1 MILKRALSFG
11 CIFVLGA
18 ASAFAQSND
27 RVAQGVATGST
38 IVVDANLVSVVF
50 SVTDRRGRY
59 RTGLGPDDFTVFEG
73 DTQQTVRD
81 FLSESNLP
89 LRIGLLIDTSQ
100 SIRARFQ
107 FEQEAAIDF
116 LHTVLR
122 PKTDRAFVVSFDS
135 EARIEQDLTGDP
147 IDLAEAIREL
157 RAGGGTALY
166 DAIYTSSRLMMAEST
181 NERGEPFRK
190 MLIIIS
196 DGQDSY
202 SQVTREEALEM
213 ARRHDVTIF
222 TVSTTAPD
230 IRYSEKAM
238 ELRNPCKVH
247 NREGD
252 RVLQR
257 YAQATGGASYCPF
270 NTIDVGRSFQR
281 IADELRSQYTLTYR
295 PTNRSNERE
304 FREIDI
310 TTRRDGLSVHHR
322 PGYYAKPT
330 ERDTRRDGKDKDD
343 KDDSGT
349 PDGK

>member
-1 MILKRALSFG
+1 MSLKRFLSLACLLALG
-11 CIFVLGA
+11 VTP
-18 ASAFAQSND
+18 AFSQGKD

-59 RTGLGPDDFTVFEG
+59 RTGLGPDDFTIFEG

-100 SIRARFQ
+100 SVRTRFQ
-107 FEQEAAIDF
+107 FEQEAAVDF

-122 PKTDRAFVVSFDS
+122 PRTDRAFVVSFDS
-135 EARIEQDLTGDP
+135 EARIEQDLTDDP
-147 IDLAEAIREL
+147 VDLAEAIQDL
-157 RAGGGTALY
+157 RPGGGTALY
-166 DAIYTSSRLMMAEST
+166 DAIYTSSRVMMAEST
-181 NERGEPFRK
+181 NDRGEPFRK

-196 DGQDSY
+196 DGQDSF
-202 SQVTREEALEM
+202 SRVSREEALEM

-230 IRYSEKAM
+230 IRYSESSM

-247 NREGD
+247 NKDGD
-252 RVLQR
+252 KVMQR
-257 YAQATGGASYCPF
+257 FAQATGGASYCPF

-295 PTNRSNERE
+295 PSNRSRERE

-310 TTRRDGLSVHHR
+310 STRRAGLTVHHR
-322 PGYYAKPT
+322 PGYYAKPA
-330 ERDTRRDGKDKDD
+330 ESDDRRGEGEDKKDD
-343 KDDSGT
+343 PGSR
-349 PDGK
+349 